1 MHLLQPK
8 TRPNHTISTNLNHIN
23 NQKLELG
30 DQTNRSMSLI
40 GVRRENNRR
49 YISLSP
55 RGRLLEEPLQRVAIR
70 IATERTERLEG
81 LRVVRVG
88 GRRRLVLLTHI
99 HALRYTAELS

>member
-1 MHLLQPK
+1 
-8 TRPNHTISTNLNHIN
+8 
-23 NQKLELG
+23 
-30 DQTNRSMSLI
+30 MSLI